1 MARQNKKNFKS
12 IVDSSI
18 KRGTT
23 PPNVY
28 KSRTWYRKKARSL
41 KEYRDDKP
49 KNIIKMGDANKKTR
63 ASLKGRFHI
72 GKLVMFNYEATT
84 PGLKYYDRFPCAF
97 PIQAH
102 SDGFLGINMHYLP
115 FNLRAILMDRLYDFS
130 TLLDSS
136 DDNDHINKL
145 EFDNND
151 GYKDLNKIQK
161 YRYFRPCIKKYLFNN
176 VKSRYLIVP
185 QNEWDIAIFLPLE
198 RFGTTKRQTVW
209 TDSREKII

>member
-1 MARQNKKNFKS
+1 MCH
-12 IVDSSI
+12 V
-18 KRGTT
+18 
-23 PPNVY
+23 
-28 KSRTWYRKKARSL
+28 
-41 KEYRDDKP
+41 
-49 KNIIKMGDANKKTR
+49 
-63 ASLKGRFHI
+63 
-72 GKLVMFNYEATT
+72 
-84 PGLKYYDRFPCAF
+84 C
-97 PIQAH
+97 
-102 SDGFLGINMHYLP
+102 
-115 FNLRAILMDRLYDFS
+115 
-130 TLLDSS
+130 